1 MAAKLPQIKPIE
13 VSTLTMLRVQP
24 IVALLLCALVALPGF
39 GQTQSFAQDPRQ
51 GMIAG
56 VTRPFRAHPV
66 SGISFADSPRIDKLM
81 RAGSIYLS
89 LRDAIALALENNLDL
104 ESVRYTPNLEQSN
117 LLRASAG
124 QLLRNFSTNITQAPS
139 SASLGVLSGA
149 SQVNSTGGTASSS
162 SANSGVLSGVS
173 VTLAGSTIPNTDPY
187 FYIAGG
193 FYHSTAIETST
204 EFTGTDFFVQQFKNL
219 IYGVQQGFWTG
230 TTVSLG
236 LSSVFGSSHNAI
248 TALYNPIDTAAASLT
263 ITQNLLNGFGL
274 AVNKRAFHEAQNNL
288 KVGDLTV
295 KNQAITTV
303 AGAVNLYWH
312 LVTYNDELK
321 VSQQTLQLD
330 TQLYEDNKK
339 RADLGAIAP
348 IDIIQAEADMK
359 AAQQD
364 VVQRESQVLQQEMI
378 LKSYITRSGLDV
390 PAVAMARIVPTDH
403 IDVPPQEA
411 VIPWQDLVA
420 EAIAHRPEIE
430 QNQIALENSR
440 LELLGTRN
448 ALLPTLSVSAT
459 LANNGQAGS
468 VNANGVVPILNSSQ
482 QIIGTRPLTAADVNP
497 FLLGGYGTALS
508 QVFDRNFPNYSVA
521 FTLTVPIRNRSAQA
535 DHITAELNYR
545 QSEIQDRQLHNSI
558 KLAVMN
564 NWTALR
570 NARAAYETSAISRKL
585 ADETLAG
592 TRRKYD
598 LGTATIL
605 DVMIAQ
611 RDDTTRRL
619 SEVDALSQLQDA
631 RTSMNQSL
639 GKILDD
645 YDVTIDQAMTGQV
658 GREPDLPV
666 APPKP

>member
-1 MAAKLPQIKPIE
+1 
-13 VSTLTMLRVQP
+13 MLRVQP
-24 IVALLLCALVALPGF
+24 IVALLLCAFVALPGF

-104 ESVRYTPNLEQSN
+104 ESSRYQPKLALSDLE
-117 LLRASAG
+117 RASAG
-124 QLLRNFSTNITQAPS
+124 QLLRNFSTAVTQAPT

-149 SQVNSTGGTASSS
+149 SQVNSAGGTTTSA
-162 SANSGVLSGVS
+162 SANSGVLSGLS
-173 VTLAGSTIPNTDPY
+173 VQLAGSTIPNTDPY

-193 FYHSTAIETST
+193 LYHSTAIETST

-219 IYGVQQGFWTG
+219 VYGVQQGYWTG

-236 LSSVFGSSHNAI
+236 LSSVFDSRQNAL
-248 TALYNPIDTAAASLT
+248 TALYNPIDSATASLS

-274 AVNKRAFHEAQNNL
+274 AVNKRSLHKAQNNL
-288 KVGDLTV
+288 KAGDLTV

-303 AGAVNLYWH
+303 AGVVNLYWA
-312 LVTYNDELK
+312 LVTYNDELR
-321 VSQQTLQLD
+321 VSQETLRLD
-330 TQLYEDNKK
+330 TQLYQDNQK
-339 RADLGAIAP
+339 RADLGAVAP

-359 AAQQD
+359 RAQQD
-364 VVQRESQVLQQEMI
+364 VVQHESQVLQQEMI
-378 LKSYITRSGLDV
+378 LKNYITRSGLDV
-390 PAVAMARIVPTDH
+390 PAVAVARIIPTDH

-440 LELLGTRN
+440 LDLLGTKN
-448 ALLPTLSVSAT
+448 NLLPTLSVSAT

-468 VNANGVVPILNSSQ
+468 VNSAVQVPILNSSQ
-482 QIIGTRPLTAADVNP
+482 QIIGYRPLAASDLNSS
-497 FLLGGYGTALS
+497 LLGGYGTTLN
-508 QVFDRNFPNYSVA
+508 QVFDRKFPNYNIA

-535 DHITAELNYR
+535 DQITAELNYR

-564 NWTALR
+564 NWTTLR
-570 NARAAYETSAISRKL
+570 NARAAYETSVVARKL

-592 TRRKYD
+592 TRRKYE

-605 DVMIAQ
+605 DVVIAQ
-611 RDDTTRRL
+611 RDDTTSRL
-619 SEVDALSQLQDA
+619 SEVDALNQLQNA
-631 RTSMNQSL
+631 RTSMDQSL

-645 YDVTIDQAMTGQV
+645 YGVSIDQVMTGQV

-666 APPKP
+666 VTPKP

>member
-1 MAAKLPQIKPIE
+1 MR
-13 VSTLTMLRVQP
+13 RVQP
-24 IVALLLCALVALPGF
+24 IVALLLCAFVALPGF
-39 GQTQSFAQDPRQ
+39 GQTQSFAHDPST

-56 VTRPFRAHPV
+56 VTRPFRAHQV
-66 SGISFADSPRIDKLM
+66 STVSFADSPRLDKLM

-89 LRDAIALALENNLDL
+89 LRDAISLALENNLDL
-104 ESVRYTPNLEQSN
+104 ESTRYQPELALSDLE
-117 LLRASAG
+117 RASAG
-124 QLLRNFSTNITQAPS
+124 QLLRNFSTAVTQAPT

-149 SQVNSTGGTASSS
+149 SQVNSAGGTTTSG
-162 SANSGVLSGVS
+162 SANSGVLSGLS
-173 VTLAGSTIPNTDPY
+173 VQLAGSTIPNTDPY
-187 FYIAGG
+187 LYVAGG

-219 IYGVQQGFWTG
+219 VYGVQQGYWTG

-236 LSSVFGSSHNAI
+236 LSSVFGSRQNAV
-248 TALYNPIDTAAASLT
+248 TALYNPIDTAQVSLS

-274 AVNKRAFHEAQNNL
+274 AVNKRSYHKAQNNL
-288 KVGDLTV
+288 KSADLTV

-303 AGAVNLYWH
+303 AGVVNLYWA
-312 LVTYNDELK
+312 LVTFNDELK

-330 TQLYEDNKK
+330 TQLYDDNKK
-339 RADLGAIAP
+339 RADLGAVAP

-359 AAQQD
+359 RAQQD

-378 LKSYITRSGLDV
+378 LKNYITRGGLDT
-390 PAVAMARIVPTDH
+390 PAVAIARIIPTDH
-403 IDVPPQEA
+403 IDIPPQEA

-440 LELLGTRN
+440 LDLLGTKN
-448 ALLPTLSVSAT
+448 NLLPTLSVSAT
-459 LANNGQAGS
+459 LANSGQAGS
-468 VNANGVVPILNSSQ
+468 VNSAGIVPILNANQ
-482 QIIGTRPLTAADVNP
+482 QITGYRPLTAADVNP

-508 QVFDRNFPNYSVA
+508 QVFDRNFPNYNIA

-535 DHITAELNYR
+535 DQITAELNYR

-564 NWTALR
+564 NWTTLR
-570 NARAAYETSAISRKL
+570 NARAAYDTSVVARKL

-592 TRRKYD
+592 TRRKYE

-605 DVMIAQ
+605 DVVIAQ
-611 RDDTTRRL
+611 RDDTTSRL
-619 SEVDALSQLQDA
+619 SEVDALNQLQNA
-631 RTSMNQSL
+631 RTSMDQSL

-645 YDVTIDQAMTGQV
+645 YDVTLDQAKTGQV

-666 APPKP
+666 VSPKP

>member
-1 MAAKLPQIKPIE
+1 
-13 VSTLTMLRVQP
+13 MLRVQP
-24 IVALLLCALVALPGF
+24 IVALLLCAFVALPGF
-39 GQTQSFAQDPRQ
+39 GQTQSFAQDPSQ
-51 GMIAG
+51 GTVAG
-56 VTRPFRAHPV
+56 MTRPFRAHPV
-66 SGISFADSPRIDKLM
+66 GVVSFADSPRIDKLM

-104 ESVRYTPNLEQSN
+104 ESSRYQPKLALSDLQ
-117 LLRASAG
+117 RASAG
-124 QLLRNFSTNITQAPS
+124 QLLRNFSTSVTQAPT

-149 SQVNSTGGTASSS
+149 SQVNSAGGTTTTG
-162 SANSGVLSGVS
+162 SANSGVLSGLS
-173 VTLAGSTIPNTDPY
+173 VQLAGSTIPNTDPY

-193 FYHSTAIETST
+193 FYHTTSIETST

-219 IYGVQQGFWTG
+219 VYGVQQGYWTG

-236 LSSVFGSSHNAI
+236 LSSVYGSSQNAL
-248 TALYNPIDTAAASLT
+248 TALYNPIDSATASLS

-274 AVNKRAFHEAQNNL
+274 AVNKRSLHKAQNNL
-288 KVGDLTV
+288 KAGDLTV

-303 AGAVNLYWH
+303 AGVVNLYWH
-312 LVTYNDELK
+312 LVTYNDELR
-321 VSQQTLQLD
+321 VSQETLRLD
-330 TQLYEDNKK
+330 TQLFEDNKK

-378 LKSYITRSGLDV
+378 LKNYITRSGLDV
-390 PAVAMARIVPTDH
+390 PAVAMARIIPTDH
-403 IDVPPQEA
+403 IEVPPQEA

-440 LELLGTRN
+440 LDLLGTKN
-448 ALLPTLSVSAT
+448 NLLPTLSVSAT

-468 VNANGVVPILNSSQ
+468 VNSAVQVPILNSSQ
-482 QIIGTRPLTAADVNP
+482 QIIGYRPLVASDVNS

-508 QVFDRNFPNYSVA
+508 QVFARNFPNYDVA
-521 FTLTVPIRNRSAQA
+521 FTFTIPLRNRSAQA
-535 DHITAELNYR
+535 DQITAELSYR
-545 QSEIQDRQLHNSI
+545 QSEIQDHQLHNSI
-558 KLAVMN
+558 KLAVIN
-564 NWTALR
+564 DWTTLS
-570 NARAAYETSAISRKL
+570 NARAAYDTSVVARKL
-585 ADETLAG
+585 QDETLDG
-592 TRRKYD
+592 TRRKYE
-598 LGTATIL
+598 LGTATVT
-605 DVMIAQ
+605 DVVIAQ

-619 SEVDALSQLQDA
+619 SEVDALNQLQNA
-631 RTSMNQSL
+631 RTAMDQAL

-645 YDVTIDQAMTGQV
+645 YDVTIDEVMTGQV

-666 APPKP
+666 VTPKP

>member
-1 MAAKLPQIKPIE
+1 
-13 VSTLTMLRVQP
+13 MLRVQP
-24 IVALLLCALVALPGF
+24 IVALLLCAFVALPGF
-39 GQTQSFAQDPRQ
+39 GQTQSFAPDPSH
-51 GMIAG
+51 GTIAG
-56 VTRPFRAHPV
+56 FTRPFRAHPV
-66 SGISFADSPRIDKLM
+66 NTISFADSPRIDKLM

-104 ESVRYTPNLEQSN
+104 ESSRYTPKLEESN

-124 QLLRNFSTNITQAPS
+124 QLLRNFSPTITQAPT

-149 SQVNSTGGTASSS
+149 SQVNSAGGTATSG
-162 SANSGVLSGVS
+162 SANSGVLSGLS

-187 FYIAGG
+187 LYVAGG

-219 IYGVQQGFWTG
+219 VYGVQQGFWTG

-236 LSSVFGSSHNAI
+236 MSSVFDSNQNAL
-248 TALYNPIDTAAASLT
+248 TALYNPIDTAQASLT

-274 AVNKRAFHEAQNNL
+274 AVNKRAYHEARNNL
-288 KVGDLTV
+288 KVGDLTI

-303 AGAVNLYWH
+303 AGVVNLYWD
-312 LVTYNDELK
+312 LVTFNNELK
-321 VSQQTLQLD
+321 VSQETLQLD

-339 RADLGAIAP
+339 RADLGAVAP

-359 AAQQD
+359 RAQQD
-364 VVQRESQVLQQEMI
+364 VVQHESQVLQQEMI
-378 LKSYITRSGLDV
+378 LKNYITRSGLDT
-390 PAVAMARIVPTDH
+390 PAVATARIIPTDH
-403 IDVPPQEA
+403 IDLPAQEA

-440 LELLGTRN
+440 LELLGTKN

-459 LANNGQAGS
+459 LANSGQAGS
-468 VNANGVVPILNSSQ
+468 VNSLGVVPILNSNQ
-482 QIIGTRPLTAADVNP
+482 QVTGYRPLAASDVNS

-508 QVFDRNFPNYSVA
+508 QVFARNFPNYNVA

-545 QSEIQDRQLHNSI
+545 QSEIQDHQLHNSI

-570 NARAAYETSAISRKL
+570 NARAAYDTSVVARKL

-592 TRRKYD
+592 TRRKYE
-598 LGTATIL
+598 LGTSTIL
-605 DVMIAQ
+605 DVVIAQ
-611 RDDTTRRL
+611 RDDTTSRL
-619 SEVDALSQLQDA
+619 SEVDALNQLQHA
-631 RTSMNQSL
+631 RTSMDQAL

-645 YDVTIDQAMTGQV
+645 YEVTLDQAMTGQV
-658 GREPDLPV
+658 GREPDLPIG
-666 APPKP
+666 PKQ

>member
-1 MAAKLPQIKPIE
+1 
-13 VSTLTMLRVQP
+13 MLRVQP
-24 IVALLLCALVALPGF
+24 IVALLLCAIVALPGF
-39 GQTQSFAQDPRQ
+39 GQTQSFAQDPSH
-51 GMIAG
+51 GVVAG

-66 SGISFADSPRIDKLM
+66 NAVSFADSPRIDKLM

-104 ESVRYTPNLEQSN
+104 ESVRYTPKLEESN

-139 SASLGVLSGA
+139 SASLGVLSGN
-149 SQVNSTGGTASSS
+149 SQVNSAGTTSTSGN
-162 SANSGVLSGVS
+162 ANSGVLSGVS

-236 LSSVFGSSHNAI
+236 LSSVFGSSQNAI
-248 TALYNPIDTAAASLT
+248 TALYNPIDTASASLT

-274 AVNKRAFHEAQNNL
+274 AVNKRAYHEAQNNL
-288 KVGDLTV
+288 KAGDLTFKTQV
-295 KNQAITTV
+295 ITTV
-303 AGAVNLYWH
+303 AGVVNLYYD

-339 RADLGAIAP
+339 RADLGAVAP
-348 IDIIQAEADMK
+348 IDIISAESDMK

-378 LKSYITRSGLDV
+378 LKNYITRSGLDV
-390 PAVAMARIVPTDH
+390 PAVAMARIIPTDH
-403 IDVPPQEA
+403 IDVPPREA

-420 EAIAHRPEIE
+420 EAISHRPEIE
-430 QNQIALENSR
+430 QNQIALENAR

-459 LANNGQAGS
+459 LANNGQAGA
-468 VNANGVVPILNSSQ
+468 VNSNGVVPILNSSQ

-545 QSEIQDRQLHNSI
+545 QSEIQDRQLHNSV

-570 NARAAYETSAISRKL
+570 NARAAYETSAVSRKL

-598 LGTATIL
+598 LGTSTIL

-611 RDDTTRRL
+611 RDDTNRRL
-619 SEVDALSQLQDA
+619 SEVDALSQLQHS
-631 RTSMNQSL
+631 RTSMDQSL

-645 YDVTIDQAMTGQV
+645 YGVSLEEAMSGQV
-658 GREPDLPV
+658 RREPDLPV

>member
-1 MAAKLPQIKPIE
+1 M
-13 VSTLTMLRVQP
+13 V
-24 IVALLLCALVALPGF
+24 
-39 GQTQSFAQDPRQ
+39 
-51 GMIAG
+51 AG

-66 SGISFADSPRIDKLM
+66 SALSFADSPRIDKLM

-104 ESVRYTPNLEQSN
+104 ESSRYQPKLALSDLQ
-117 LLRASAG
+117 RASAG
-124 QLLRNFSTNITQAPS
+124 QLLRNFSTTVTQAPT

-149 SQVNSTGGTASSS
+149 SQVNSAGGTTTSSN
-162 SANSGVLSGVS
+162 ANSGVLSGLS
-173 VTLAGSTIPNTDPY
+173 VQLAGSTIPNTDPY

-193 FYHSTAIETST
+193 FYHTTSIETST

-219 IYGVQQGFWTG
+219 VYGVQQGYWTG

-236 LSSVFGSSHNAI
+236 LSSVYGSSQNAL
-248 TALYNPIDTAAASLT
+248 TATASLS

-274 AVNKRAFHEAQNNL
+274 AVNKRSLHKAQNNL
-288 KVGDLTV
+288 KAGDLTV

-303 AGAVNLYWH
+303 AGVVNLYWH

-378 LKSYITRSGLDV
+378 LKNYITRSGLDTPV
-390 PAVAMARIVPTDH
+390 IAMARIIPTDH
-403 IDVPPQEA
+403 IEVPPQEA

-440 LELLGTRN
+440 LDLLGTKN
-448 ALLPTLSVSAT
+448 NLLPTLSVSAT

-468 VNANGVVPILNSSQ
+468 VNSAVQVPILNGSQ
-482 QIIGTRPLTAADVNP
+482 QIIGYRPLAASDLNSS
-497 FLLGGYGTALS
+497 LLGGYGTALS
-508 QVFDRNFPNYSVA
+508 QVFDRKFPNYNIA

-535 DHITAELNYR
+535 DQITAELSYR

-570 NARAAYETSAISRKL
+570 NARAAYETSAVSRKL

-598 LGTATIL
+598 LGTSTIL

-631 RTSMNQSL
+631 RTSMDQSL

-645 YDVTIDQAMTGQV
+645 YEVTIDQAMTGQV
-658 GREPDLPV
+658 GREPDLTV
-666 APPKP
+666 VTPKP

>member
-1 MAAKLPQIKPIE
+1 
-13 VSTLTMLRVQP
+13 MLRVQP
-24 IVALLLCALVALPGF
+24 IVALLLCAFVALPGF
-39 GQTQSFAQDPRQ
+39 GQTQSFAQDPSH

-56 VTRPFRAHPV
+56 VTRPFRMHPV
-66 SGISFADSPRIDKLM
+66 NTVSFADSPRIDKLM

-104 ESVRYTPNLEQSN
+104 ESSRYQPKLALSDLQ
-117 LLRASAG
+117 RASAG
-124 QLLRNFSTNITQAPS
+124 QLLRNFSTSVTQAPT

-149 SQVNSTGGTASSS
+149 SQVNSAGGTTTSG
-162 SANSGVLSGVS
+162 SANSGILSGLS
-173 VTLAGSTIPNTDPY
+173 VQLAGSTIPNTDPY
-187 FYIAGG
+187 LYVAGG
-193 FYHSTAIETST
+193 FYHSTSIETST

-219 IYGVQQGFWTG
+219 VYGVQQGFWTG
-230 TTVSLG
+230 TTVSIG
-236 LSSVFGSSHNAI
+236 LSSVFGSTQNAV
-248 TALYNPIDTAAASLT
+248 TALYNPIDTAQASFT

-274 AVNKRAFHEAQNNL
+274 AVNKRSLHKAQNSL
-288 KVGDLTV
+288 RVGDLTV

-303 AGAVNLYWH
+303 AGVVNLYWD
-312 LVTYNDELK
+312 LVTFNNELK
-321 VSQQTLQLD
+321 VSQETLRLD
-330 TQLYEDNKK
+330 TQLYEDNQK
-339 RADLGAIAP
+339 RADLGAVAP

-359 AAQQD
+359 RAQQD
-364 VVQRESQVLQQEMI
+364 VVQHESQVLQQEMI
-378 LKSYITRSGLDV
+378 LKGYITRSGLDT
-390 PAVAMARIVPTDH
+390 PAIATARIIPTDH
-403 IDVPPQEA
+403 IDIPPQEA

-430 QNQIALENSR
+430 QNQISLENSR
-440 LELLGTRN
+440 LDLLGTKN
-448 ALLPTLSVSAT
+448 ALLPTLSVTAT

-468 VNANGVVPILNSSQ
+468 VNSAVQVPILNGSQ
-482 QIIGTRPLTAADVNP
+482 QIIGYRPLAASDLNAS
-497 FLLGGYGTALS
+497 LLGGYGTALN
-508 QVFDRNFPNYSVA
+508 QVLDRNFPNYNVA

-535 DHITAELNYR
+535 DQVTAELSYR

-570 NARAAYETSAISRKL
+570 NARAAYEASVVARKL

-592 TRRKYD
+592 TRRKYE

-605 DVMIAQ
+605 DVVIAQ
-611 RDDTTRRL
+611 RDDTTSRL
-619 SEVDALSQLQDA
+619 SEVDALNQLQHA
-631 RTSMNQSL
+631 RTSMDQSL

-666 APPKP
+666 APPQQ

>member
-1 MAAKLPQIKPIE
+1 
-13 VSTLTMLRVQP
+13 MLRVQP
-24 IVALLLCALVALPGF
+24 IVALLLCAFVALPGF
-39 GQTQSFAQDPRQ
+39 GQTQSFAQDPSH
-51 GMIAG
+51 GMVAG

-66 SGISFADSPRIDKLM
+66 SAVSFADSPRIDKLM

-104 ESVRYTPNLEQSN
+104 ESSRYQPKLALSDLE
-117 LLRASAG
+117 RASAG
-124 QLLRNFSTNITQAPS
+124 QLLRNFSTAVTQAPT

-149 SQVNSTGGTASSS
+149 SQVNSAGGTTTSG
-162 SANSGVLSGVS
+162 SANSGVLSGLS
-173 VTLAGSTIPNTDPY
+173 VQLAGSTIPNTDPY

-193 FYHSTAIETST
+193 FYHTTSIETST

-219 IYGVQQGFWTG
+219 VYGVQQGYWTG

-236 LSSVFGSSHNAI
+236 LSSVYGSSQNAL
-248 TALYNPIDTAAASLT
+248 TALYNPIDSATASLS

-274 AVNKRAFHEAQNNL
+274 AVNKRSLHKAQNNL
-288 KVGDLTV
+288 RVGDLTV

-303 AGAVNLYWH
+303 AGVVNLYWH

-330 TQLYEDNKK
+330 TQLYEDNRK

-378 LKSYITRSGLDV
+378 LKNYITRSGLDV
-390 PAVAMARIVPTDH
+390 PTVAMARIIPTDH

-430 QNQIALENSR
+430 QNQIALENAR
-440 LELLGTRN
+440 LDLLGTKN
-448 ALLPTLSVSAT
+448 NLLPTLSVSAT

-468 VNANGVVPILNSSQ
+468 VNSAVQVPILNGSQ
-482 QIIGTRPLTAADVNP
+482 QIIGYRPLAASDLNSS
-497 FLLGGYGTALS
+497 LLGGYGTALT
-508 QVFDRNFPNYSVA
+508 QVFDRKFPNYNIA
-521 FTLTVPIRNRSAQA
+521 FALTVPIRNRSAQA
-535 DHITAELNYR
+535 DQITAELNYR

-570 NARAAYETSAISRKL
+570 NARAAYETSAVSRKL

-619 SEVDALSQLQDA
+619 SEVDALSQLQDS
-631 RTSMNQSL
+631 RTSMDQAL

-645 YDVTIDQAMTGQV
+645 YEVTIDQAMTGQV
-658 GREPDLPV
+658 GREPDLTV
-666 APPKP
+666 VTPKP

>member
-1 MAAKLPQIKPIE
+1 
-13 VSTLTMLRVQP
+13 MLRVQP
-24 IVALLLCALVALPGF
+24 IVALLLCAFVALPGF
-39 GQTQSFAQDPRQ
+39 GQTQSFAQDPSH

-56 VTRPFRAHPV
+56 VTRPFRMHPV
-66 SGISFADSPRIDKLM
+66 SAVSFADSPRIDKLM
-81 RAGSIYLS
+81 HAGSIYLS

-104 ESVRYTPNLEQSN
+104 ESVRYTPKLEQSN

-124 QLLRNFSTNITQAPS
+124 TLLRNFSTNITQAPT

-149 SQVNSTGGTASSS
+149 SQVNSAGGTTTSGT
-162 SANSGVLSGVS
+162 ANSGVLSGLS

-219 IYGVQQGFWTG
+219 VYGVQQGFWTG

-236 LSSVFGSSHNAI
+236 LSSVFGSSQNAL
-248 TALYNPIDTAAASLT
+248 TALYNPIDTAQLSLS
-263 ITQNLLNGFGL
+263 ISQNLLNGFGL
-274 AVNKRAFHEAQNNL
+274 AVNKRAYHQAQNNL

-295 KNQAITTV
+295 KTQAIATV
-303 AGAVNLYWH
+303 AGVVNLYWD
-312 LVTYNDELK
+312 LVTFNDELK
-321 VSQQTLQLD
+321 VSQQTLQLN
-330 TQLYEDNKK
+330 TQLYQDNQK
-339 RADLGAIAP
+339 RADLGAVAP

-378 LKSYITRSGLDV
+378 LKSYITRGGLDN
-390 PAVAMARIVPTDH
+390 PAVAVARIIPTDH
-403 IDVPPQEA
+403 IDVPAQEA

-430 QNQIALENSR
+430 QNQISLENSR
-440 LELLGTRN
+440 LDLLGTKN
-448 ALLPTLSVSAT
+448 ALLPTLSVSAAF
-459 LANNGQAGS
+459 ANSGQAGS
-468 VNANGVVPILNSSQ
+468 VNSLGVVPIIGSNQ
-482 QIIGTRPLTAADVNP
+482 QITGYRPLAASDVNS

-508 QVFDRNFPNYSVA
+508 QVFHRNFPNYNVA
-521 FTLTVPIRNRSAQA
+521 FTFTVPIRNRSAQA
-535 DHITAELNYR
+535 DQITAELNYR
-545 QSEIQDRQLHNSI
+545 QSEIQDHQLHNSI

-570 NARAAYETSAISRKL
+570 NARAAYDTSVVSRKL

-592 TRRKYD
+592 TRRKYE
-598 LGTATIL
+598 LGTSTIL

-619 SEVDALSQLQDA
+619 SEVDALSQLQRA
-631 RTSMNQSL
+631 RTSMEQSL
-639 GKILDD
+639 GKILEVHEVSLDE
-645 YDVTIDQAMTGQV
+645 ARSGQV
-658 GREPDLPV
+658 GREPDLTV
-666 APPKP
+666 APPKQ

>member
-1 MAAKLPQIKPIE
+1 MR
-13 VSTLTMLRVQP
+13 RVQP

-39 GQTQSFAQDPRQ
+39 GQTQSFAQDPSH
-51 GMIAG
+51 GAIAG
-56 VTRPFRAHPV
+56 FTRPFRAHPV
-66 SGISFADSPRIDKLM
+66 SGVSFADSPRIDKLM

-104 ESVRYTPNLEQSN
+104 ESSRYTPKLEESN

-124 QLLRNFSTNITQAPS
+124 QLLRNFSTTITQAPT
-139 SASLGVLSGA
+139 SASLSVLSGN
-149 SQVNSTGGTASSS
+149 SQVNSTGTTATSGN
-162 SANSGVLSGVS
+162 ANSGVLSGVS

-193 FYHSTAIETST
+193 FYHSTSIETST

-219 IYGVQQGFWTG
+219 VYGVQQGYWTG

-236 LSSVFGSSHNAI
+236 LSSVFGSTQNAI
-248 TALYNPIDTAAASLT
+248 TALYNPIDTATASLT

-274 AVNKRAFHEAQNNL
+274 AVNRRAFHEAQNNL

-295 KNQAITTV
+295 KSQAIATV
-303 AGAVNLYWH
+303 AGVVGLYWD
-312 LVTYNDELK
+312 LVTYNDELR

-359 AAQQD
+359 RAQQD
-364 VVQRESQVLQQEMI
+364 VVQYESQVLQQEMI
-378 LKSYITRSGLDV
+378 LKGYITRSGLDT
-390 PAVAMARIVPTDH
+390 PAVAMARIIPTDH
-403 IDVPPQEA
+403 IEIPPKEE

-459 LANNGQAGS
+459 LSNNGQAGA
-468 VNANGVVPILNSSQ
+468 VNATGVVPILNANQ
-482 QIIGTRPLTAADVNP
+482 QITGYRPLTAADVNP

-508 QVFDRNFPNYSVA
+508 QVFDRNFPNYNIA

-564 NWTALR
+564 DWTALR
-570 NARAAYETSAISRKL
+570 NARAAYETSVVARKL

-592 TRRKYD
+592 TRRKYE

-605 DVMIAQ
+605 DVVISQ
-611 RDDTTRRL
+611 RDDTTSRL
-619 SEVDALSQLQDA
+619 SEVTALSQLQHY
-631 RTSMNQSL
+631 RTNMDQAL
-639 GKILDD
+639 GKILDV
-645 YDVTIDQAMTGQV
+645 YDVTVDQAMTGQV

-666 APPKP
+666 AAPKP